1 MNSSIRILVVDD
13 DKDLRAAMVRLLKGA
28 GYEVNEVD
36 NGISGLEQAREWK
49 PDLLLLDVDMPGMNG
64 LEVCT
69 RIKSDPTLDRLFV
82 VMVSASCITSDQQSL
97 GLETGADGY
106 IARPI
111 ANRELIA
118 RVQAYIR
125 LQQSESAL
133 RQSQEQ
139 LKQALEEKDRLISDL
154 QDALSQ
160 VKTLRGLIPICAGCK
175 KIRDDKGFWSQVETY
190 IAKHS
195 DATFSHGLCP
205 DCVAKY
211 YPEIKL
217 NLRRS

>member
-195 DATFSHGLCP
+195 DAKFSHGLCP